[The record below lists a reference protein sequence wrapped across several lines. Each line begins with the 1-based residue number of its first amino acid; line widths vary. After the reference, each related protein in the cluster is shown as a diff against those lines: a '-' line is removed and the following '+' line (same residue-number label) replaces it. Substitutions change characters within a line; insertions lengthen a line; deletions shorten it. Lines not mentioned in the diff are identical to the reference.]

1 MSPWQN
7 PFGVNQQNSP
17 ENEKARNDQADTSDD
32 EAGDQV
38 VYNHNYLE
46 SLRGLYKQE
55 KQDATQCAPST
66 SIQVSLGQRDSRN
79 SKSLPLEQEE
89 KAGTSL
95 DVQLSKQEKIA
106 RASLEKLHAFSFGG
120 KQNSHYK
127 TQFETYL
134 LHQTQDDNNFADFM
148 GTQNS
153 LHENSQQFQPCPV
166 SETSK
171 LGKRPHL
178 DFEEESQDE
187 EACTWSRIF
196 KEAHE
201 FDENHQEITNTAS
214 QTRHPEKTRLQRGN
228 PTKRRFKFSIR
239 PVKPSFFGKGP
250 STLVDDSSG
259 KVSLAQR
266 FDELIQSDSSA
277 QDSKKLPMVER
288 VQGLLPPSLSYK
300 SRGIHKRTDK
310 RMVTSGKKSLSLSSN
325 RLTSANDDILYSF
338 DNGEVG
344 RDDENN
350 GLDVVPPCPMG
361 KAQTMTDRFREA
373 LRAAPDAENNSFF
386 IGCKGSP

>member
-1 MSPWQN
+1 VLDYFYRLQ
-7 PFGVNQQNSP
+7 VNQQNSP

-153 LHENSQQFQPCPV
+153 LHE
-166 SETSK
+166 
-171 LGKRPHL
+171 
-178 DFEEESQDE
+178 
-187 EACTWSRIF
+187 
-196 KEAHE
+196 
-201 FDENHQEITNTAS
+201 
-214 QTRHPEKTRLQRGN
+214 
-228 PTKRRFKFSIR
+228 
-239 PVKPSFFGKGP
+239 
-250 STLVDDSSG
+250 
-259 KVSLAQR
+259 
-266 FDELIQSDSSA
+266 
-277 QDSKKLPMVER
+277 
-288 VQGLLPPSLSYK
+288 
-300 SRGIHKRTDK
+300 
-310 RMVTSGKKSLSLSSN
+310 
-325 RLTSANDDILYSF
+325 
-338 DNGEVG
+338 
-344 RDDENN
+344 
-350 GLDVVPPCPMG
+350 
-361 KAQTMTDRFREA
+361 
-373 LRAAPDAENNSFF
+373 
-386 IGCKGSP
+386 